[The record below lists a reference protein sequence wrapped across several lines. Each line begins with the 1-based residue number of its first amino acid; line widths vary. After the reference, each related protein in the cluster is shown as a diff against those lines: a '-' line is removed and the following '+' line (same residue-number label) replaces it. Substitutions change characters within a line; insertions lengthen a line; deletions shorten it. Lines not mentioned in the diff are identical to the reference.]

1 MSRRELK
8 ALVENQESSPHVG
21 ARLRSGTIAMSG
33 PAQTELETEA
43 AELGEQVACLKDE
56 LAAKNDEIVRLNTAL
71 SAVQADGEAKITRLQ
86 KQLEEAR
93 LMSELERLRALET
106 LREEHQVALK
116 REQAQLDREC
126 ERNREQVRALS
137 DKFMEEKDRLL
148 RKVEELTARVPVTSI
163 TPVPHTAEETASKEP
178 PVGGEES
185 GKEKSPGTD
194 RVGNP

>member
-1 MSRRELK
+1 M
-8 ALVENQESSPHVG
+8 G

-43 AELGEQVACLKDE
+43 AELREQVACLKDE
-56 LAAKNDEIVRLNTAL
+56 LAAKNDEIVHLNTAL

-148 RKVEELTARVPVTSI
+148 
-163 TPVPHTAEETASKEP
+163 KE
-178 PVGGEES
+178 GRRTHCES
-185 GKEKSPGTD
+185 SCD
-194 RVGNP
+194 SHYSCAAYC